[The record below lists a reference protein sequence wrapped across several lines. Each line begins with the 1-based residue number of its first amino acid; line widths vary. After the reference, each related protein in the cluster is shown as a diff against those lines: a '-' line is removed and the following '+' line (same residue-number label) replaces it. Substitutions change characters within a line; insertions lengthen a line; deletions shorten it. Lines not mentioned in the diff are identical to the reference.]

1 MKKKLSFLERA
12 AAVPHMV
19 WAVMFIVAPLL
30 FVAYFAFTDAGGGF
44 TFSNIELL
52 SSYSH
57 IFLVS
62 ICFSLVAT
70 FSACSLDTPLRFSC
84 QEQSPR
90 RKNC

>member
-12 AAVPHMV
+12 AAVPHGV

-30 FVAYFAFTDAGGGF
+30 IVAYFAFTDTKGSF
-44 TFSNIELL
+44 TLSNIQLL

-57 IFLVS
+57 IFFLS

-70 FSACSLDTPLRFSC
+70 FFCLLIGYPLAFVM
-84 QEQSPR
+84 
-90 RKNC
+90 